1 MTLLRAALATALLL
15 LAAPARAELL
25 AVDLELVL
33 AIDASGSVDDQE
45 FRLQLDGIASA
56 FRDPGVQAAIA
67 KQPLGRIA
75 VALVVWSESNRPKDS
90 TPWFLIGDPA
100 GAEAFAATVEAW
112 PRRIANGGTGI
123 GKALHFSTQALT
135 RNAFAA
141 DRMVIDLSGDGRET
155 PPSDWTLGPA
165 EGRAYA
171 ASRGVEI
178 NGLAILNDEPD
189 LDSYFRDEV
198 ILGPEAFVIA
208 VTDYQAYAEAM
219 RIKLIR
225 EIEAE
230 PNVSL
235 WMGNGG

>member
-1 MTLLRAALATALLL
+1 VRRLAALVAAAFLLIW
-15 LAAPARAELL
+15 PARAELL
-25 AVDLELVL
+25 VVDLELVL
-33 AIDASGSVDDQE
+33 AIDASGSVSDGE
-45 FRLQLDGIASA
+45 YRLQVEGIAGA
-56 FRDPGVQAAIA
+56 FRDAGVQAAIA

-75 VALVVWSESNRPKDS
+75 VALVVWAEANRPKDV
-90 TPWFLIGDPA
+90 TPWFVVSDA
-100 GAEAFAATVEAW
+100 ASAEAFAATVESW

-123 GKALHFSTQALT
+123 GKALHFSALALT
-135 RNAFAA
+135 TNAYAA

-171 ASRGVEI
+171 AARGVDI

-189 LDSYFRDEV
+189 LEAYFRSEV
-198 ILGPEAFVIA
+198 IQGRAAFVIA
-208 VTDYQAYAEAM
+208 VEDYAGYAEAM

-230 PNVSL
+230 PNVSML
-235 WMGNGG
+235 EGGGG

>member
-1 MTLLRAALATALLL
+1 VTLRATLAAALLL
-15 LAAPARAELL
+15 LAAPAQAELL

-33 AIDASGSVDDQE
+33 AIDASGSVDEGE
-45 FRLQLDGIASA
+45 FRLQLDGIAGA
-56 FRDPGVQAAIA
+56 FRDAGVQAAIA

-75 VALVVWSESNRPKDS
+75 VALVVWSESNRPKDI
-90 TPWFLIGDPA
+90 TPWFVIGDPA
-100 GAEAFAATVEAW
+100 AAEAFATTVESW

-123 GKALHFSTQALT
+123 GKALHFSAQALT
-135 RNAFAA
+135 SNAYAA
-141 DRMVIDLSGDGRET
+141 DRMVIDISGDGRET

-189 LDSYFRDEV
+189 LDAYFRAEV

-208 VTDYQAYAEAM
+208 VEDYEGYAEAM

-235 WMGNGG
+235 WMGHGG

>member
-1 MTLLRAALATALLL
+1 VTLRAALAAALLL

-33 AIDASGSVDDQE
+33 AIDASGSVDDAE
-45 FRLQLDGIASA
+45 FRLQLDGIAGA

-75 VALVVWSESNRPKDS
+75 VALVVWSESNRPKDI
-90 TPWFLIGDPA
+90 TPWFVVSDPA

-123 GKALHFSTQALT
+123 GKALHYAALVLT
-135 RNAFAA
+135 SNAYAA
-141 DRMVIDLSGDGRET
+141 DRMVIDLSGDGQET

-171 ASRGVEI
+171 AARGVEI

-189 LDSYFRDEV
+189 LDSYFRAEV
-198 ILGPEAFVIA
+198 ILGPAAFVIA
-208 VTDYQAYAEAM
+208 VQDYEAYAEAM

-235 WMGNGG
+235 WTGHGG